1 MTMNSDVLRRERRG
15 KVAILT
21 ITRPQR
27 RNAMDD
33 ALIAALRTALLDL
46 DRDPG
51 TAAIVLN
58 GTEPGFCAGSDLKYI
73 GNLDLETMCR
83 FEQETGDA
91 ARLIGFISKPVVA
104 AVEGFAMGGGFILA
118 TSCDVVVAGR
128 GSRWSLPE
136 VPIGWLT
143 PWGIKSLVARV
154 GFVRARNLCFG
165 LETLTGEQAAA
176 LGVAD
181 QAVDD
186 GTALE
191 QAIALGEKLAALP
204 EPAVAATKRFFS
216 RYIMEDSEAMDFE
229 ANRLFAE
236 NCREPVA
243 RATLAKFGRP
253 ALTSVPA

>member
-1 MTMNSDVLRRERRG
+1 MSAAEDVLGRERRG
-15 KVAILT
+15 AALLLT

-33 ALIAALRTALLDL
+33 ALIAAMRSAFLDA

-51 TAAIVLN
+51 IGAVVLN
-58 GTEPGFCAGSDLKYI
+58 GTGTGFCAGSDLKYI
-73 GNLDLETMCR
+73 GHLGLEEMCR
-83 FEQETGDA
+83 FEQETGDV
-91 ARLIGFISKPVVA
+91 ARLIGFLSKPVVA

-118 TSCDVVVAGR
+118 ASCDLVVAGR
-128 GSRWSLPE
+128 ASRWSLPE

-165 LETLTGEQAAA
+165 LETLSGEEAVAA
-176 LGVAD
+176 GVAD
-181 QAVDD
+181 QAVED
-186 GTALE
+186 GTAL
-191 QAIALGEKLAALP
+191 AAALALADRLAALP
-204 EPAVAATKRFFS
+204 APAVAATKRFFS
-216 RYIMEDSEAMDFE
+216 RYIMADSETMDVE

-243 RATLAKFGRP
+243 RATLARFGRP
-253 ALTSVPA
+253 ALVPGPA